1 MTAVT
6 PKDGESIEAMLKRF
20 SRKVE
25 ESGLLQDLKAK
36 QAYVKPSDARR
47 KELKAAKSRMRKQK
61 AKMDEYLQFQS
72 ENKFRPKKK
81 NNNYSRSTPNLNN
94 SPKQNSET

>member
-1 MTAVT
+1 MTVVT

-47 KELKAAKSRMRKQK
+47 KELKASKSRMRKQK

-72 ENKFRPKKK
+72 ENKFRPRKKSQHK
-81 NNNYSRSTPNLNN
+81 NT
-94 SPKQNSET
+94 SPKQDSET